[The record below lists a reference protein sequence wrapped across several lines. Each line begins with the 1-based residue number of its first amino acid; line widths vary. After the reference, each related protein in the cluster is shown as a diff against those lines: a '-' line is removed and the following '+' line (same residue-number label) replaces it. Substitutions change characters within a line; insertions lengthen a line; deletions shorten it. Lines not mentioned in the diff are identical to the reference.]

1 VINVLQS
8 DKATAD
14 GVPLESFGVAY
25 ASFLRTLR
33 GHYPTA
39 WLIAALG
46 GMDAVA
52 SGSPWPGMLQAAVER
67 YRSDAGDLRVDL
79 YLFEHLARAGT
90 PTAAEALEM
99 ARALA
104 AFIELRGASV
114 WES

>member
-1 VINVLQS
+1 
-8 DKATAD
+8 
-14 GVPLESFGVAY
+14 
-25 ASFLRTLR
+25 
-33 GHYPTA
+33 
-39 WLIAALG
+39 
-46 GMDAVA
+46 
-52 SGSPWPGMLQAAVER
+52 MLQAVVER